1 MRSWKIRVNGKRSL
15 IADRRGA
22 VAFEMLFVFAF
33 LFLVILLPLADLALA
48 GFQYIQAFAA
58 LRGFG
63 QYLQYNQPTD
73 VTSTSTWLTTVRS
86 RASADPRYPM
96 SDPNVICGDNQTGCS
111 DASLSPKYYS
121 YTTTITFA
129 PMVLR
134 SVLCSS
140 SCTYTL
146 SYSERFQ

>member
-1 MRSWKIRVNGKRSL
+1 ML

-22 VAFEMLFVFAF
+22 VAFEMPFIFAF
-33 LFLVILLPLADLALA
+33 LFLVILLPLVDLALA
-48 GFQYIQAFAA
+48 GFNYISAYAA

-86 RASADPRYPM
+86 RANADPRYPI
-96 SDPNVICGDNQTGCS
+96 SDPTIICGDNQTGCS

-121 YTTTITFA
+121 FTTTVTLA
-129 PMVLR
+129 PMVLGYA
-134 SVLCSS
+134 LCSN

>member
-1 MRSWKIRVNGKRSL
+1 MQSWKSRVIGKRSL

-73 VTSTSTWLTTVRS
+73 VTSTSDWLTTVRP
-86 RASADPRYPM
+86 RAAVNPSYPI
-96 SDPNVICGDNQTGCS
+96 SDPQIICGDNQTGCS
-111 DASLSPKYYS
+111 DATLSPKYYS

-134 SVLCSS
+134 SVLCSN